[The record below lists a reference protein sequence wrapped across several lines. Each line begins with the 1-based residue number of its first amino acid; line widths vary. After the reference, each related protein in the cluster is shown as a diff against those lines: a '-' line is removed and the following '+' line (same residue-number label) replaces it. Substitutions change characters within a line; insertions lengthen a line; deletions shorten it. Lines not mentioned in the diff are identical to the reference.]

1 MKAATLICLLATSA
15 CFAAPL
21 SIEAQLGQTTQTGS
35 YERSGFVNYGDNQ
48 RTTFG
53 DRGSYQNQS
62 SGGVRIGINQPDRY
76 TTRYPKRQ
84 YPNRYYGNQVPNYN
98 YGPAVGYTSPP
109 PSVGYTTGSG
119 PGVISQSQ
127 VYVDTRPIAPSRQLS
142 PFQKRRLIDEGS
154 YYNPGDLRRYPNAPD
169 RGHNNNR
176 VPDRFYRAP
185 EGCTNGS
192 SPIYGRSFGDSGR
205 DAQGGYDTLPRC

>member
-1 MKAATLICLLATSA
+1 MKAVTLICLMATSA

-53 DRGSYQNQS
+53 DRGSYQEQS
-62 SGGVRIGINQPDRY
+62 TGGVRIAINQPE
-76 TTRYPKRQ
+76 RYPRYPNRQ
-84 YPNRYYGNQVPNYN
+84 YPNRRYGNQAPNYA
-98 YGPAVGYTSPP
+98 YGPSVGYTSPP
-109 PSVGYTTGSG
+109 PLVGYTTGSG
-119 PGVISQSQ
+119 SGVISQSR
-127 VYVDTRPIAPSRQLS
+127 VYVDTRPLAPSRQLS

-154 YYNPGDLRRYPNAPD
+154 YYNPSDLSRYPNAPD
-169 RGHNNNR
+169 RRYHDNR

-185 EGCTNGS
+185 ANCTNGS

>member
-1 MKAATLICLLATSA
+1 MKAVTLICLLATSA

-53 DRGSYQNQS
+53 DRGSYQEQS
-62 SGGVRIGINQPDRY
+62 TGGVRIAINQPE
-76 TTRYPKRQ
+76 RYPRYPNRQ
-84 YPNRYYGNQVPNYN
+84 YPNRRYGNQAPNYA
-98 YGPAVGYTSPP
+98 YGPSVGYTSPP
-109 PSVGYTTGSG
+109 PLVGYTTGSG
-119 PGVISQSQ
+119 SGVISQSR
-127 VYVDTRPIAPSRQLS
+127 VYVDTRPLAPSRQLS

-154 YYNPGDLRRYPNAPD
+154 YYNPGDLSRYPNAPD
-169 RGHNNNR
+169 RRYYDNR

-185 EGCTNGS
+185 ANCTNGS